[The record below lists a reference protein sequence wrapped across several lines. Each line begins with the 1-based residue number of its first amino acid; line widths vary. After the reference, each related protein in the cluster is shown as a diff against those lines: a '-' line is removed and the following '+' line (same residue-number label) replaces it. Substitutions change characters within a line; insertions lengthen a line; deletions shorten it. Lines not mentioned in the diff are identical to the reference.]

1 MLNKK
6 EMASLASVDRAPDS
20 AFTISST
27 ARQPLRV
34 CSLTGCKVSVRVLT
48 PREFRT
54 MPPVKFSLA
63 EILVS
68 DSVTGFSCDRFTTT
82 IFLSLSSLFLS
93 LSLCSSSNREG
104 SFCRPSINVIRE
116 YGFIHKR
123 EQPVCRWHERQDGY
137 TIIMKIM
144 IISPIS

>member
-1 MLNKK
+1 
-6 EMASLASVDRAPDS
+6 MASLASVDRAPDS

-68 DSVTGFSCDRFTTT
+68 DSVTGFSRDRFTTT
-82 IFLSLSSLFLS
+82 IFLSLS

-123 EQPVCRWHERQDGY
+123 EQPVCRRHERRDGY
-137 TIIMKIM
+137 TIVIKIM